1 MNISEPTIDMLAT
14 AAGLAAVVWLVMQLL
29 RPVVPADAY
38 DRWGALLAAVVG
50 VIFALAYTV
59 TSVSPVDGRALL
71 QAVLVGLFGGWLS
84 QNVNSM
90 VTRAIKPKK

>member
-59 TSVSPVDGRALL
+59 TSLPVDGRALL